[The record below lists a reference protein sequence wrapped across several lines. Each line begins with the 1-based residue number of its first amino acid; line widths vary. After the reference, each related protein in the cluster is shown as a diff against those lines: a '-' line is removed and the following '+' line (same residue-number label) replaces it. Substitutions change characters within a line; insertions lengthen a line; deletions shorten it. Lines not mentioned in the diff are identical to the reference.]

1 MSLLTCY
8 GNNSVSDIMFIW
20 SSGII
25 SLRAHIVNQ
34 GAVWHPDIWN
44 SKIIIIIV
52 WSWFSNAIDTDAV
65 VGLLIPPS
73 KPEVVKLSDTSVLV
87 QWTILP
93 PTGSHT
99 ITGFKLQF
107 KELVDEGTAL
117 WRTVGEEISPSQ
129 RLHELARLKPGE
141 QTVLHNF
148 RNLIHNCRQ
157 LVRTSCTWFYRT
169 HESWVCVCSSPV
181 FLIVL
186 WQ

>member
-1 MSLLTCY
+1 M
-8 GNNSVSDIMFIW
+8 
-20 SSGII
+20 
-25 SLRAHIVNQ
+25 
-34 GAVWHPDIWN
+34 
-44 SKIIIIIV
+44 
-52 WSWFSNAIDTDAV
+52 
-65 VGLLIPPS
+65 VGQLIAPS

-141 QTVLHNF
+141 QLSF
-148 RNLIHNCRQ
+148 RFWKLKSDGIFLRL
-157 LVRTSCTWFYRT
+157 LVHGFIKHIGIYVSLCEINAEKSC
-169 HESWVCVCSSPV
+169 
-181 FLIVL
+181 L
-186 WQ
+186 WC